1 MTIKDAIED
10 LEARKEFL
18 KRTCT
23 CCWDPAIE
31 LALVTLKEKDRFLSD
46 PYMLLSYALERLHLT
61 YNTIDQEVIHI
72 ILHMVKDYIDNA
84 DD

>member
-1 MTIKDAIED
+1 MTIKEAIED
-10 LEARKEFL
+10 LEARKAFL

-31 LALVTLKEKDRFLSD
+31 LALVTLKEKERWLSD
-46 PYMLLSYALERLHLT
+46 PYMLLCYALERLHLT
-61 YNTIDQEVIHI
+61 YNTIDQEVIDI

-84 DD
+84 DK